1 MVGGCRVV
9 TPPRHAEIVGAGM
22 AGLTVAAA
30 LSQRGWSVRVH
41 ERMGAVRTVGSGLSI
56 FENALRVM
64 RAIGAEADAVRGAR
78 RGYERE
84 TRDAQGRTTS
94 HLAYATTMYEITR
107 EQVVAALASAARRL
121 GAEIVT
127 GSTAIAVGAEGS
139 ITLEGGTTAKADL
152 VIVADG
158 AGSRLRDTLGIP
170 WTRKWLTDGAIR
182 IVVPRRLEELTHP
195 DAQKNIE
202 YWSGHR
208 RILIAPCSDTELY
221 VALTTLDRDEPAK
234 RLPIDKAL
242 WTKSFPTLGALI
254 DRLNGE
260 ARWDRFV
267 VVKMKRWSAGR
278 VVVIGDAAHAM
289 APNLGQGGACAM
301 MNALGLA
308 VELDCHSDIVKGL
321 GEWERRERP
330 LTDHTQRL
338 SSFYSALTVWPDA
351 LRSAAFWTT
360 SRSKWLR
367 KQYLRTA
374 LHVPTGTEAF
384 PPAAAERRA

>member
-1 MVGGCRVV
+1 MTRS
-9 TPPRHAEIVGAGM
+9 RRAEIVGAGM
-22 AGLTVAAA
+22 AGLTAAAA
-30 LSQRGWSVRVH
+30 LCQRGWSVRIH
-41 ERMGAVRTVGSGLSI
+41 ERMGAVRIVGSGLSI

-94 HLAYATTMYEITR
+94 RIAYATTMYEITR
-107 EQVVAALASAARRL
+107 EQVVAALAGAARRL
-121 GAEIVT
+121 GAEIAT
-127 GSTAIAVGAEGS
+127 DSTVSAADPDGS
-139 ITLEGGTTAKADL
+139 ITLESGDTIRADL
-152 VIVADG
+152 VVVADG
-158 AGSRLRDTLGIP
+158 AGSRLRDALGIS
-170 WTRKWLTDGAIR
+170 WSRRWLADGAIR
-182 IVVPRRLEELTHP
+182 IVVPRRPEELTHP
-195 DAQKNIE
+195 DAHKNIE

-221 VALTTLDRDEPAK
+221 VALTTLDRDEIAK

-242 WTKSFPTLGALI
+242 WTRSFPTLGPLI
-254 DRLNGE
+254 DRLDGE

-267 VVKMKRWSAGR
+267 VVKMKHWSAGR
-278 VVVIGDAAHAM
+278 VAIIGDAAHAM

-308 VELDCHSDIVKGL
+308 VMLDRHPDIAAGL
-321 GEWERRERP
+321 DAWERQERP

-367 KQYLRTA
+367 RQYLRTA
-374 LHVPTGTEAF
+374 LHIPTGTENF
-384 PPAAAERRA
+384 PPPSAGA